1 MPTLIQVMFARLR
14 ADKNLVLLL
23 DGGTGEEL
31 FRRGVPD
38 DRSIWSATALV
49 NPEYHPILKQV
60 HESFINAGSRAI
72 TTNSYGTTPGVGF
85 GMDEIQTLVAVAGK
99 LARESLGDRNHVVV
113 LGSLGPLV
121 ESYRP
126 DKIMEHR
133 KGVELYRQMKD
144 ALVPFIDAVL
154 AETMSSFE
162 ESSQAIE
169 AIGEDVPLLV
179 SYSLNA
185 NGCLRSGECATSGI
199 SRTLHFAAQ
208 HNVNC
213 K

>member
-1 MPTLIQVMFARLR
+1 MPTLIQAMFARLR
-14 ADKNLVLLL
+14 ADKNLILLL

-38 DRSIWSATALV
+38 DRTIWSATALI
-49 NPEYHPILKQV
+49 NDEYHPVLKQV

-85 GMDEIQTLVAVAGK
+85 DMDEIQTLVATAGR
-99 LARESLGDRNHVVV
+99 LARESLGYRNDVVV

-126 DKIMEHR
+126 DKIMEH
-133 KGVELYRQMKD
+133 KEGVDVYRQTKD
-144 ALVPFIDAVL
+144 ALFPFIDAVL

-162 ESSQAIE
+162 ECSQAIE
-169 AIGEDVPLLV
+169 AIGEDLPLLV
-179 SYSLNA
+179 SYSLNT
-185 NGCLRSGECATSGI
+185 NGCLRSGECATAGI
-199 SRTLHFAAQ
+199 SRTLQFAAQ
-208 HNVNC
+208 HNVQC